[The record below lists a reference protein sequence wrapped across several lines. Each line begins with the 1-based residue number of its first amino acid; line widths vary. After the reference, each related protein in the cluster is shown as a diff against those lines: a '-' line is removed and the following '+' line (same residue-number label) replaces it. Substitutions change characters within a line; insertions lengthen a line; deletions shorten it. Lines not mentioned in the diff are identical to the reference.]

1 MMESFSLLVHGFAVA
16 ATPQNL
22 FFCFVGAL
30 CGTLIGVLPGLGPV
44 ATISLLLPLT
54 YGLDP
59 VSAIIMISGI
69 FYGAQYGGSTTAIL
83 MNIPGES
90 TSVVTA
96 LDGYRM
102 AQQGKAG
109 EALAIAAIGSFIAGV
124 VGSLAIAIFAPPL
137 AKAATKFESPDYFS
151 LMVLGLIAAVV
162 LASGSILRAVA
173 MVLLGLLL
181 GLVGSDVN
189 SGMSRMTFDYL
200 PLMDGINFVALA
212 MGLFGVSEIVS
223 NLEQKGRNKADVQ
236 KVNSIWP
243 SLTTFLSARWA
254 IMRGTLVGIAFGI
267 LPGGGATMASF
278 SAYAFEK
285 KISNRPEQFG
295 RGAIEGVAAPE
306 SANNAAAQTSF
317 IPLLTLGLPT
327 SPTMALIIGAL
338 ILHGVAPGP
347 MVVTKQPDLF
357 WGVIASMFFG
367 NIMLVIINMPLIGL
381 WVRLLNVPYRM
392 LFLIILVISSIGVY
406 SVNNSAFDIF
416 LTVGVGFLGYLLR
429 KLGAEPAPLLMGFV
443 LGGPME
449 ENLRRSLIISRGDY
463 MVFVERPISCGF
475 LLVAVVL
482 LASVALPFINK
493 RRAKVFEERAG

>member
-1 MMESFSLLVHGFAVA
+1 MMESFGLLAHGFAVA

-22 FFCFVGAL
+22 FFCFAGAL

-102 AQQGKAG
+102 AQQGRAG
-109 EALAIAAIGSFIAGV
+109 EALAISALGSFFAGIIGSV
-124 VGSLAIAIFAPPL
+124 AIAIVGPPL
-137 AKAATKFESPDYFS
+137 AKLATKFESPDYFS
-151 LMVLGLIAAVV
+151 LMVLGLIAAIV

-181 GLVGSDVN
+181 GLVGADVN

-212 MGLFGVSEIVS
+212 MGLFGVSEIVA
-223 NLEQKGRNKADVQ
+223 NLEKKQDGPVQVQ
-236 KVNSIWP
+236 KVGSIWP
-243 SLTTFLSARWA
+243 SLATVLSAKWA
-254 IMRGTLVGIAFGI
+254 IIRGTVLGIAFGI

-278 SAYAFEK
+278 SAYTLEK
-285 KISNRPEQFG
+285 KVSKHPERFG
-295 RGAIEGVAAPE
+295 RGAIEGVAGPE

-338 ILHGVAPGP
+338 ILHGIAPGP

-367 NIMLVIINMPLIGL
+367 NLMLVIINMPLIGI

-392 LFLIILVISSIGVY
+392 LYLIILVISSIGVY
-406 SVNNSAFDIF
+406 TVNNSAFDVL
-416 LTVGVGFLGYLLR
+416 LTIGIGFLGYLLR
-429 KLGAEPAPLLMGFV
+429 KFGAEPAPLLMGFV

-449 ENLRRSLIISRGDY
+449 ENLRRSLIISHGDY
-463 MVFVERPISCGF
+463 MVFLQRPISLIF
-475 LLVAVVL
+475 LIAAFGLLLSVAV
-482 LASVALPFINK
+482 PFIKK
-493 RRAKVFEERAG
+493 RRQTIFTE

>member
-1 MMESFSLLVHGFAVA
+1 MMESFSLLAYGFAVA

-109 EALAIAAIGSFIAGV
+109 EALAIAAIGSFIAGL

-151 LMVLGLIAAVV
+151 LMVLGLIAALV

-223 NLEQKGRNKADVQ
+223 NLEQKSGNKAEVQ
-236 KVNSIWP
+236 KINSIWP
-243 SLTTFLSARWA
+243 SLTTVLSARWA
-254 IMRGTLVGIAFGI
+254 IMRGTLLGIAFGI

-278 SAYAFEK
+278 SAYALEK
-285 KISNRPEQFG
+285 KISNRPAQFG

-357 WGVIASMFFG
+357 WGLIASMFFG

-406 SVNNSAFDIF
+406 SVNNSAFDIL

-463 MVFVERPISCGF
+463 MVFLERPISCGF
-475 LLVAVVL
+475 LLVAMVL
-482 LASVALPFINK
+482 LASVALPFIKK
-493 RRAKVFEERAG
+493 RRATVFEERAG

>member
-1 MMESFSLLVHGFAVA
+1 MMESFALLAHGFAVA

-109 EALAIAAIGSFIAGV
+109 EALAIAAIGSFFAGII
-124 VGSLAIAIFAPPL
+124 GSIAIALVGPPL
-137 AKAATKFESPDYFS
+137 ARLATKFESPDYFS
-151 LMVLGLIAAVV
+151 LMVLGLVAAIV
-162 LASGSILRAVA
+162 LASGSILRAIA

-223 NLEQKGRNKADVQ
+223 NLERKDNGPVQ
-236 KVNSIWP
+236 VQMVGSIWP
-243 SLTTFLSARWA
+243 SLATVLSARWA
-254 IMRGTLVGIAFGI
+254 IIRGTLLGIAFGI

-278 SAYAFEK
+278 SAYTLEK
-285 KISNRPEQFG
+285 KVSKHPERFG
-295 RGAIEGVAAPE
+295 RGAIEGVAGPE

-338 ILHGVAPGP
+338 ILNGIAPGP

-367 NIMLVIINMPLIGL
+367 NLMLVIINMPLIGL

-392 LFLIILVISSIGVY
+392 LYLIILVISSIGVY
-406 SVNNSAFDIF
+406 TVNNSAFDI
-416 LTVGVGFLGYLLR
+416 LLMIGIGFFGYLLR
-429 KLGAEPAPLLMGFV
+429 KFGAEPAPLLMGFV

-449 ENLRRSLIISRGDY
+449 ENLRRSLIISHGDY
-463 MVFVERPISCGF
+463 MVFLERPISLAF
-475 LLVAVVL
+475 L
-482 LASVALPFINK
+482 LASLALLVSVAVPFIK
-493 RRAKVFEERAG
+493 SRRETVFVE